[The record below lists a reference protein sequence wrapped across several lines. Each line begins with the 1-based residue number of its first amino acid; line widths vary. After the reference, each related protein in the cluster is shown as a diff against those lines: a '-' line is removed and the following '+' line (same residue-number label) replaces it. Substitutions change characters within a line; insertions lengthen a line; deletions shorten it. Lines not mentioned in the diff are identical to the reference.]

1 MTKGLDNM
9 ALNINIEEKTNDIIH
24 FRDIRSG
31 EFFIYDNKVFLKLEE
46 LFIVDEL
53 ISELEYERDF
63 VHECDIG
70 TDRYNCLLVGSEC
83 DYRNFDDMT
92 IVDRVNIDMNVRY
105 VNS

>member
-1 MTKGLDNM
+1 M
-9 ALNINIEEKTNDIIH
+9 ALNINIEEKTKDIIY
-24 FRDIRSG
+24 FGDICNG

-46 LFIVDEL
+46 LFIVNEL
-53 ISELEYERDF
+53 IAELEYEHDF

-70 TDRYNCLLVGSEC
+70 TDRYNCLLVGSEG

-92 IVDRVNIDMNVRY
+92 IVDKVNIDMNVRY